1 MRVMDVRCGGEGG
14 RGAVLRRAGAL
25 LCLGMTL
32 VYARVCFA
40 TPSTASLLTQGS
52 IAIERYSTTGE
63 RANLQTAVSAART
76 LSEEVTDTS
85 LTRSSDDEL
94 ISYARLCAVVSSYSG
109 EAGLAKSAE
118 RMAQHL
124 AARRETLPDESK
136 KALSLV
142 ERELHSEP
150 VRITVVGAKS
160 DQGSQA
166 LWREAVRATFPHMR
180 REWWDRGEGA
190 LPHADVRYPI
200 LSEPAAFVCSNKKCS
215 LPLYTPQELR
225 ERLEE
230 LEVRYAN
237 SEF

>member
-1 MRVMDVRCGGEGG
+1 MST
-14 RGAVLRRAGAL
+14 RRAGAL
-25 LCLGMTL
+25 LCLGGAL
-32 VYARVCFA
+32 VYGRICLA
-40 TPSTASLLTQGS
+40 TPSTAALLTQGTA
-52 IAIERYSTTGE
+52 AIERYSTTAE
-63 RANLQTAVSAART
+63 RSTLQTAVSAART
-76 LSEEVTDTS
+76 LSDEVTELS
-85 LTRSSDDEL
+85 LNRYSDDEL
-94 ISYARLCAVVSSYSG
+94 ISYARLCAVVAYYSG
-109 EAGLAKSAE
+109 DAVLAKNAT
-118 RMAQHL
+118 RMLQSITS
-124 AARRETLPDESK
+124 RRDTLSDGTK

-160 DQGSQA
+160 DQRSQA
-166 LWREAVRATFPHMR
+166 LWREAVRATIPQMR

-190 LPHADVRYPI
+190 LPHPDVRYPV

-230 LEVRYAN
+230 LEDRYAN